1 MVSVYFRRQ
10 LVDIKKND
18 RINLKI
24 DSCSVNGSGVGRYNG
39 MAIFVPATAPGDEIT
54 AHILKVKKSYAFAKV
69 ESVITP
75 SADRIA
81 PGCPVYLK
89 CGGCVFSHMNY
100 EAEKKIKADHVAE
113 CFKRIGG
120 ISPEFEPII
129 GADSDTRYRNKAQ
142 YPVAIDNGEIKMG
155 FYSPHS
161 HRVVHCPDCLL
172 QPSEFEGILGVFS
185 DYIKKYSVSVY
196 DETQNRGLI
205 RHIYI
210 RKGTASGEIM
220 VCAVINGKK
229 LPAENELVTMLTEKE
244 KSIRSII
251 VNSNTRD
258 TNVILGDKC
267 RTLWGE
273 NCITDTLC
281 GLKFRISPL
290 SFYQVNRNQAEK
302 LYYKAAEYAALTG
315 NETVLDLY
323 CGAGTIGLS
332 MADKAKEIIGVE
344 IVPEAIEDAKI
355 NAEINGINNARFI
368 CSDAAKAAE
377 MLESEGVKP
386 DVIILDP
393 PRKGCSPEMIN
404 TAARMNPDRI
414 VYVSCDPATLAR
426 DCGIFKDLGYVAEKA
441 TPVDMFPRTG
451 HCETVCLLSK
461 LNTKHHIEI
470 DLDMDELDLTD
481 AEKKAT
487 YQEIKDYVLEHSGL
501 KVSSLYIAQVKQK
514 CGIIE
519 RDCYNKPKS
528 EDARQPQCP
537 PNKEKAI
544 KEALK
549 YFGMIK

>member
-1 MVSVYFRRQ
+1 ME
-10 LVDIKKND
+10 IKKND

-24 DSCSVNGSGVGRYNG
+24 DSCSVNGSGVGRHNG

-69 ESVITP
+69 ENVITP
-75 SADRIA
+75 SADRIY
-81 PGCPVYLK
+81 PECPVYLK
-89 CGGCVFSHMNY
+89 CGGCVFSHMSY

-113 CFKRIGG
+113 CFRRIGG

-129 GADSDTRYRNKAQ
+129 GAETDSRYRNKAQ
-142 YPVAIDNGEIKMG
+142 YPVAFDNGEIKTG
-155 FYSPHS
+155 FYSSHS

-172 QPSEFEGILGVFS
+172 QPTEFEGILGVFS
-185 DYIKKYSVSVY
+185 EYIKNYNISVY
-196 DETQNRGLI
+196 DETQNRGLL

-229 LPAENELVTMLTEKE
+229 LPAEDELVRMLTEKE
-244 KSIRSII
+244 KSVKSII
-251 VNSNTRD
+251 INSNTKD

-273 NCITDTLC
+273 DCITDILC

-302 LYYKAAEYAALTG
+302 LYNKAAEYAALTG
-315 NETVLDLY
+315 SETVLDLY

-332 MADKAKEIIGVE
+332 MAKNAREIIGVE
-344 IVPEAIEDAKI
+344 IVPEAIEDAKT
-355 NAEINGINNARFI
+355 NAELNKISNTRFI

-377 MLESEGVKP
+377 MLKSEGIKP
-386 DVIILDP
+386 NVIILDP

-404 TAARMNPDRI
+404 TAAQMQPDRI

-426 DCGIFKDLGYVAEKA
+426 DCGIFENLGYTATAA

-451 HCETVCLLSK
+451 HCECVVK
-461 LNTKHHIEI
+461 LN
-470 DLDMDELDLTD
+470 
-481 AEKKAT
+481 KK
-487 YQEIKDYVLEHSGL
+487 E
-501 KVSSLYIAQVKQK
+501 QK
-514 CGIIE
+514 I
-519 RDCYNKPKS
+519 
-528 EDARQPQCP
+528 
-537 PNKEKAI
+537 
-544 KEALK
+544 
-549 YFGMIK
+549 

>member
-1 MVSVYFRRQ
+1 M
-10 LVDIKKND
+10 DIKKND

-24 DSCSVNGSGVGRYNG
+24 DSCSVNGNGVGRYNG

-54 AHILKVKKSYAFAKV
+54 AHILKVKKSYAFAKA

-75 SADRIA
+75 SADRIT
-81 PGCPVYLK
+81 PECPVYLK

-100 EAEKKIKADHVAE
+100 DAEKKIKADHVAE
-113 CFKRIGG
+113 CFRRIGG
-120 ISPEFEPII
+120 ISPDFEPII
-129 GADSDTRYRNKAQ
+129 GAESDTRYRNKAQ
-142 YPVAIDNGEIKMG
+142 YPVASDNGEIKTG

-161 HRVVHCPDCLL
+161 HRVVHCSDCLL
-172 QPSEFEGILGVFS
+172 QPAEFEGILGVFS
-185 DYIKKYSVSVY
+185 DYIKKYNVSVY
-196 DETQNRGLI
+196 DETKNSGLI

-244 KSIRSII
+244 KAIRSII
-251 VNSNTRD
+251 VNSNTKD

-273 NCITDTLC
+273 DCITDILC

-302 LYYKAAEYAALTG
+302 LYNKAAEYASLTG

-332 MADKAKEIIGVE
+332 MAKNAKEIIGVE

-355 NAEINGINNARFI
+355 NADLNGITNARFI
-368 CSDAAKAAE
+368 CSDAAEAAQ
-377 MLESEGVKP
+377 MLENEGVNP

-393 PRKGCSPEMIN
+393 PRKGCSSEMIN

-426 DCGIFKDLGYVAEKA
+426 DCGIFATLGYTAEKA

-451 HCETVCLLSK
+451 HCETVALLVR
-461 LNTKHHIEI
+461 T
-470 DLDMDELDLTD
+470 
-481 AEKKAT
+481 
-487 YQEIKDYVLEHSGL
+487 
-501 KVSSLYIAQVKQK
+501 VS
-514 CGIIE
+514 
-519 RDCYNKPKS
+519 
-528 EDARQPQCP
+528 
-537 PNKEKAI
+537 AI
-544 KEALK
+544 
-549 YFGMIK
+549 

>member
-1 MVSVYFRRQ
+1 ME
-10 LVDIKKND
+10 IKKND

-24 DSCSVNGSGVGRYNG
+24 DSCSINGSGVGRYNG
-39 MAIFVPATAPGDEIT
+39 MAVFVPATAPGDEIT

-69 ESVITP
+69 ESVIVP
-75 SADRIA
+75 SADRIM
-81 PGCPVYLK
+81 PECPVYLK
-89 CGGCVFSHMNY
+89 CGGCVFSHLNY

-120 ISPEFEPII
+120 ISPDFEPII
-129 GADSDTRYRNKAQ
+129 GADSDSRYRNKAQ
-142 YPVAIDNGEIKMG
+142 YPVASDNGEIKTG

-172 QPSEFEGILGVFS
+172 QPAEFEGILGVFS
-185 DYIKKYSVSVY
+185 EYIKKYNVSVY
-196 DETQNRGLI
+196 DETQNKGLI

-229 LPAENELVTMLTEKE
+229 LPAENELVSMLTEKE
-244 KSIRSII
+244 RAVKSIII
-251 VNSNTRD
+251 NTNTKD
-258 TNVILGDKC
+258 TNVILGNKC

-273 NCITDTLC
+273 DCITDILC

-302 LYYKAAEYAALTG
+302 LYSKAAEYAALTG
-315 NETVLDLY
+315 SETVLDLY

-332 MADKAKEIIGVE
+332 MAKNSKEIIGVE

-451 HCETVCLLSK
+451 HCETV
-461 LNTKHHIEI
+461 
-470 DLDMDELDLTD
+470 
-481 AEKKAT
+481 A
-487 YQEIKDYVLEHSGL
+487 VLKRADS
-501 KVSSLYIAQVKQK
+501 
-514 CGIIE
+514 
-519 RDCYNKPKS
+519 
-528 EDARQPQCP
+528 
-537 PNKEKAI
+537 AI
-544 KEALK
+544 
-549 YFGMIK
+549 